1 MALIHTLFD
10 RLECLTLKIKAH
22 YSPVPCRLTANFR
35 EIPKV
40 EIMVIRIRALKFFGD
55 FSKSLRQF
63 SFLQCRSDI
72 QWSVGL
78 LWNWAPTPPKSKG
91 ILASVYWLIH
101 VLHACEFS
109 QNCYLIKH
117 WLSIWK
123 SQKDCQRQK
132 EGSPYFFIMEQS
144 LSIIPSF
151 QDSWWAANCLR
162 LPPKFTSCLN
172 ADKKSN

>member
-109 QNCYLIKH
+109 QNCCLIKH

-123 SQKDCQRQK
+123 SQKDCQRK
-132 EGSPYFFIMEQS
+132 KGRFPIFLYYGTVSFHNS
-144 LSIIPSF
+144 LFPGFLMSCKLF
-151 QDSWWAANCLR
+151 KAAPQIYI
-162 LPPKFTSCLN
+162 LPKCW
-172 ADKKSN
+172 